1 MTFQTEALLASL
13 AIMITTALCC
23 ALILYLADRAI
34 IRWERR
40 KPVAA
45 TDPYAQA
52 QALAARQ
59 LALRHRHGSAPL
71 PALGPSR

>member
-1 MTFQTEALLASL
+1 MTFQTEAVLASL
-13 AIMITTALCC
+13 AIMVTTALLC
-23 ALILYLADRAI
+23 ALILYLVDRAI
-34 IRWERR
+34 VRWERQ

-59 LALRHRHGSAPL
+59 LALCRLGPSPL
-71 PALGPSR
+71 PAPGPSR